1 MPAEARCQAN
11 RGINAVGFSKLTKYC
26 DSFRFLKLFCVYFR
40 WEGAPFVIGRK
51 NWLFCNSPGGAT
63 ASARLYSIIE
73 TAKANN
79 LKIYDYLVW
88 LFENIHILPKTELL
102 PWSSKIPPNIRKG

>member
-1 MPAEARCQAN
+1 MTLSWEAPEEQEGQSVQRYVIYDEN
-11 RGINAVGFSKLTKYC
+11 NAFTTQNKT
-26 DSFRFLKLFCVYFR
+26 
-40 WEGAPFVIGRK
+40 K

-63 ASARLYSIIE
+63 ASARLYSIIK

>member
-1 MPAEARCQAN
+1 MIGNQFLEVPLIRYLENENLEMTNNRAER
-11 RGINAVGFSKLTKYC
+11 AVK
-26 DSFRFLKLFCVYFR
+26 
-40 WEGAPFVIGRK
+40 PFVIGRK

>member
-1 MPAEARCQAN
+1 MCVSFDAYRETKGKEAVNGFFNFCETAEALPKSLTGKAVSYA
-11 RGINAVGFSKLTKYC
+11 INQK
-26 DSFRFLKLFCVYFR
+26 
-40 WEGAPFVIGRK
+40 
-51 NWLFCNSPGGAT
+51 
-63 ASARLYSIIE
+63 
-73 TAKANN
+73 NN